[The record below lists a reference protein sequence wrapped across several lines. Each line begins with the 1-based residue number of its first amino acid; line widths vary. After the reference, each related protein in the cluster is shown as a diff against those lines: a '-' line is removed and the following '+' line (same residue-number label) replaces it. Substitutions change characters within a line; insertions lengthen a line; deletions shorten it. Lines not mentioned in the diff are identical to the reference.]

1 MSEFKVKTELLAER
15 CEICHQSDLFS
26 PETGICSR
34 CQNLT
39 TKIEKPATK
48 QIAKNPIDQ
57 KIERYTAISTA
68 IIGTSLIAISTLNY
82 LLVLFLAFIL
92 SWTLANLFVY
102 LTTSLKEVYPESL
115 LSNIKF
121 SPATTGDFPNLDDSK
136 LQQHTFELKALGF
149 TRVGDYKL
157 DKENQSYF
165 VRIFIHPK
173 NHALAEIHLLPRSS
187 QNGQT
192 TFLIITSFFEKE
204 WLFYSIN
211 SPFLINYFF
220 QLPKNLFLRD
230 SSSTVKEMLETH
242 LSHRESLMT
251 SAKLELILN
260 PSINYCFDIFY
271 KMHEQQKELY
281 ANKKLFT
288 LFFSQ
293 LIFRISA
300 SENNIDNL
308 IAKVK
313 KTPN

>member
-1 MSEFKVKTELLAER
+1 MSEFKVKIELLAER

-39 TKIEKPATK
+39 TKIEKQSTK
-48 QIAKNPIDQ
+48 QIAKNLIDK

-102 LTTSLKEVYPESL
+102 LTTSLKEVYPDSL

-121 SPATTGDFPNLDDSK
+121 SPATIGDFPDLDDSK
-136 LQQHTFELKALGF
+136 LQQYTFELKALGF
-149 TRVGDYKL
+149 NRVGDYKL

-165 VRIFIHPK
+165 VRTFIHPK
-173 NHALAEIHLLPRSS
+173 HHTLAEIHLLPKSS
-187 QNGQT
+187 QNSQAT
-192 TFLIITSFFEKE
+192 SLIITSFFEKE

-230 SSSTVKEMLETH
+230 SSSSLKEMLETH
-242 LSHRESLMT
+242 LSHRESLIA

-260 PSINYCFDIFY
+260 PSINYCFDMFY

-300 SENNIDNL
+300 SENNIGNL
-308 IAKVK
+308 IAKIK

>member
-1 MSEFKVKTELLAER
+1 MAEFKVKTELLAER

-26 PETGICSR
+26 PETGICLR

-39 TKIEKPATK
+39 TKIEKPAIK
-48 QIAKNPIDQ
+48 QIAKNLIDQ
-57 KIERYTAISTA
+57 KIESYTAIFTA
-68 IIGTSLIAISTLNY
+68 IIGTSLIAISTLHY

-102 LTTSLKEVYPESL
+102 LTMSLKEAYPESL

-121 SPATTGDFPNLDDSK
+121 SPATIGDFPNLEDSK
-136 LQQHTFELKALGF
+136 LQQYTFELKALGF

-173 NHALAEIHLLPRSS
+173 NHALAEIHLLPKSGQNS
-187 QNGQT
+187 QAT
-192 TFLIITSFFEKE
+192 SLIITSFFEKE

-230 SSSTVKEMLETH
+230 SSSSLKEMLETH
-242 LSHRESLMT
+242 LSHRESLMA

-260 PSINYCFDIFY
+260 PSINYCFDMFY
-271 KMHEQQKELY
+271 KMYEQQKELY
-281 ANKKLFT
+281 GNKKLFT

-293 LIFRISA
+293 LMFRISA
-300 SENNIDNL
+300 SENNLENL

>member
-15 CEICHQSDLFS
+15 CEICHQSDKFS

-39 TKIEKPATK
+39 TKIEKPAIK
-48 QIAKNPIDQ
+48 QIAKNLIDQ
-57 KIERYTAISTA
+57 KIERYTAIFTA
-68 IIGTSLIAISTLNY
+68 IIGTSLIAISTLHY

-102 LTTSLKEVYPESL
+102 LTTSLKEAYPDSL

-121 SPATTGDFPNLDDSK
+121 SPATIGDFPNLEDSK
-136 LQQHTFELKALGF
+136 LQQYTFELKALGF

-165 VRIFIHPK
+165 IRIFIHPK
-173 NHALAEIHLLPRSS
+173 NHALAEIHLLPKSS
-187 QNGQT
+187 QNSQAT
-192 TFLIITSFFEKE
+192 SLIITSFFEKE

-230 SSSTVKEMLETH
+230 SSSSLKEMLETH
-242 LSHRESLMT
+242 LSHRESLMA

-260 PSINYCFDIFY
+260 PSINYCFDMFY

-281 ANKKLFT
+281 GNKKLFT

-300 SENNIDNL
+300 SENNLENL
-308 IAKVK
+308 IAKAK

>member
-39 TKIEKPATK
+39 TKIEKPTTK

-57 KIERYTAISTA
+57 KIERYTAIFTA

-82 LLVLFLAFIL
+82 LFILFLAFIL

-102 LTTSLKEVYPESL
+102 LTTSLKEVYPDSL

-121 SPATTGDFPNLDDSK
+121 SPATIGDFPNLDDSK

-230 SSSTVKEMLETH
+230 SSSSLKEMLETH

-293 LIFRISA
+293 LMFRISA

-313 KTPN
+313 NNTK